1 MTHTSETLWTSFRD
15 TTRLLPLDGLRA
27 VAILL
32 VFTGHVEAP
41 GPWKAVHGGVGVTL
55 FFVISGFIITTLLLR
70 ESDTRPVD
78 FGAFYI
84 RRAFRILP
92 MYLLVLAVYCVL
104 IFVLG
109 TQADRRAEFV
119 QALPGYLLGFPEIV
133 QLTNTADHQA
143 PFSGAWS
150 IGIEDK
156 FYLVWPVV
164 GFLLLRRRWVALVPL
179 LLVSASVLT
188 VVGFG
193 TPIARV
199 VQPYVHIIFGVLVA
213 VGLHHRESFAV
224 LARLLGRRWLTWVLL
239 AACLGLVLYPEI
251 ALGTPLY
258 VPYGL
263 LWAVTIVS
271 LFTAPPGAATAI
283 LSARPL
289 LFIGMVSYSFYLTH
303 AFVLNALEKLPPTI
317 PSWAQYPLGLG
328 GALVLAWVSYRLV
341 EAPMNRWGHRIAA
354 RRRARRTPSPARLH
368 AETPPAREHGSRR
381 GARARAASRRGRR
394 L

>member
-1 MTHTSETLWTSFRD
+1 MTHTLETSWRRFRD

-70 ESDTRPVD
+70 ESDERPVD

-104 IFVLG
+104 ILVLG
-109 TQADRRAEFV
+109 TQEDRRAEFLN
-119 QALPGYLLGFPEIV
+119 ALPGYLMGFPEIV
-133 QLTNTADHQA
+133 QLTNTAEHQA

-164 GFLLLRRRWVALVPL
+164 GFLLLRRRWTALIPL
-179 LLVSASVLT
+179 LLVSAGILT

-193 TPIARV
+193 TPVARV
-199 VQPYVHIIFGVLVA
+199 LQPYVHIILGVLVA
-213 VGLHHRESFAV
+213 VGLHYRGSFGV
-224 LARLLGRRWLTWVLL
+224 LARLFGRWWLTWALL
-239 AACLGLVLYPEI
+239 AVSLALVLYPDI

-271 LFTAPPGAATAI
+271 LFTAPPGAATTV
-283 LSARPL
+283 LSSRPL
-289 LFIGMVSYSFYLTH
+289 LFIGTVSYSFYLTH
-303 AFVLNALEKLPPTI
+303 AFVLNALEKLPPAI
-317 PSWAQYPLGLG
+317 PSWAQYPLGLAG
-328 GALVLAWVSYRLV
+328 SLVLAWATYRLV
-341 EAPMNRWGHRIAA
+341 ESPMNRWGHRIAA
-354 RRRARRTPSPARLH
+354 RRRARRTPAPSASDVRSPAPI
-368 AETPPAREHGSRR
+368 APATRRDSRPDR
-381 GARARAASRRGRR
+381 
-394 L
+394 

>member
-1 MTHTSETLWTSFRD
+1 MTDTLDTTYTAFRT

-27 VAILL
+27 IAILL

-70 ESDTRPVD
+70 ESDEHPVD

-92 MYLLVLAVYCVL
+92 VYVLVLVVYCVL
-104 IFVLG
+104 LFGLG
-109 TQADRRAEFV
+109 AQADRKAEFV
-119 QALPGYLLGFPEIV
+119 HALPGYLLGFPEIV
-133 QLTNTADHQA
+133 QLTNTVGSQA

-164 GFLLLRRRWVALVPL
+164 GFLLLRRRWSVLVPL
-179 LLVSASVLT
+179 LLVAASVLS

-193 TPIARV
+193 TPVARV

-213 VGLHHRESFAV
+213 VGLHYRGSFAV
-224 LARLLGRRWLTWVLL
+224 LGRVLGRRWVTWLLL
-239 AACLGLVLYPEI
+239 AVSLGLVLYPDI
-251 ALGTPLY
+251 ALGTPWY

-263 LWAVTIVS
+263 LWALTIIS
-271 LFTAPPGAATAI
+271 LFTAPRGAAAAA
-283 LSARPL
+283 LSTRPL
-289 LFIGMVSYSFYLTH
+289 LFVGTVSYSFYLTH
-303 AFVLNALEKLPPTI
+303 AFVLNTLERLPPSI
-317 PSWAQYPLGLG
+317 PSWVQYPVGLA
-328 GALVLAWVSYRLV
+328 GALLLAWASYRLV

-354 RRRARRTPSPARLH
+354 RHRARRATP
-368 AETPPAREHGSRR
+368 
-381 GARARAASRRGRR
+381 
-394 L
+394 

>member
-1 MTHTSETLWTSFRD
+1 VDPAAHGKDEMTHAVETTYTAFRQ

-27 VAILL
+27 IAILL

-70 ESDTRPVD
+70 ESDERPVD

-92 MYLLVLAVYCVL
+92 MYVLVLAVYGVL
-104 IFVLG
+104 IFVVG
-109 TQADRRAEFV
+109 AQADRRTDFV
-119 QALPGYLLGFPEIV
+119 HALPGYLLGFPEIV
-133 QLTNTADHQA
+133 QLTNTVSSQA

-164 GFLLLRRRWVALVPL
+164 GFLLLRRRWAVLVPL
-179 LLVSASVLT
+179 LLVSASVLS

-193 TPIARV
+193 TPVARV
-199 VQPYVHIIFGVLVA
+199 VQPYVHIILGVLVA
-213 VGLHHRESFAV
+213 AGLHYRASFTALGRV
-224 LARLLGRRWLTWVLL
+224 LGRRWMTWVLL
-239 AACLGLVLYPEI
+239 AASLGLVLYPDI
-251 ALGTPLY
+251 QLGTPWY

-263 LWAVTIVS
+263 LWALTIIS
-271 LFTAPPGAATAI
+271 LFTAPRGAAAAV
-283 LSARPL
+283 LSTRPL
-289 LFIGMVSYSFYLTH
+289 LFVGTVSYSFYLTH
-303 AFVLNALEKLPPTI
+303 AFVLNTLERLPPSI
-317 PSWAQYPLGLG
+317 PSWVQYPLGLI
-328 GALVLAWVSYRLV
+328 GALLLAWASYRLV

-354 RRRARRTPSPARLH
+354 RRRARTA
-368 AETPPAREHGSRR
+368 TT
-381 GARARAASRRGRR
+381 
-394 L
+394 